1 MGNWCYSPTYRGHN
15 PTNRNPL
22 KSHLYTNKLVVFEAH
37 LGNFLSQG
45 ARGSASPPTSTAA
58 DVAETK
64 KKIQLQHLP
73 FLRRKEVMGI

>member
-1 MGNWCYSPTYRGHN
+1 MGNWCYN

-22 KSHLYTNKLVVFEAH
+22 KSHLYIYKLVVFEAH

-58 DVAETK
+58 HVAETK
-64 KKIQLQHLP
+64 KRFSCSNCLSCGEKKSWEFKGLS
-73 FLRRKEVMGI
+73 